1 MTRLQH
7 LQQTV
12 TGTDAGNGLLSSG
25 ILVFLAVPKATT
37 SHLFASFGLG
47 VGMGATRKEPNG
59 KVCRLAPRFRVLD
72 LPFWKISMTRLSGW
86 LPLTI
91 YKEFFMKRN
100 HALSTVLVLSA
111 TLVAVA
117 CSSNSGSGTAPIGGS
132 NGGNAPGGN
141 TVQNPGGNTVQP
153 GAGNATGGNT
163 VQPGAGNETGGNTVQ
178 PGAGN
183 ATGGNTVQPGAGNAT
198 GGTTVAP
205 AGKTAGGQTSA
216 SGGVVVGGA
225 TVASGGKT
233 TVGGQT
239 TATGGAGATGG
250 QTTVTGGNT
259 ISTLNTGGSP
269 LPATEGDFSMDV
281 GWMFIKQDQSGA
293 QATTASETGW
303 TSVSTPHTYND
314 IDSYRVLINHSG
326 GDHGMYAGPAWYRKH
341 FKVPA
346 TFSGNKFIVEFER
359 IRESATFYINGTS
372 VGTFTDGVSAVG
384 IDITANVK
392 ADGTTDNVLAV
403 AVDNSGGGEYW
414 NANATN
420 PDYGGLVGHVWLH
433 VPGKIYQTYPLYLN
447 LKTQGIYIYGTAYA
461 NITNNTAQGDTGNLT
476 LNVESE
482 VNNES
487 GSAASATLNVKVVD
501 AATGTTLTSFAGTA
515 TSVPTTGATVIKASG
530 PLTGA
535 KLWSDLYPNLYNV
548 QTTLTVGGTVVNGRS
563 TLTGFRQAQF
573 KGGAGTGGVYI
584 NGRFVY
590 MLGFANRSTNSWA
603 GLGQAVPDW
612 MHDFHANLVRGA
624 NANYMRWMHVTPQI
638 SDLRS
643 GDKYGVV
650 SIVPA
655 ADKEVSNPT
664 DAQWTPRM
672 AVMQSTMIYVRNN
685 PSAFFYEAGNGTVS
699 DAQMADLK
707 TLRDTW
713 DPNGGRGVG
722 DRDTPDTGA
731 EASADWYGTMEAYV
745 EGTPPT
751 SSIFRGASTGFRDKG
766 PILEEE
772 DFRDEALRGIW
783 DQYSPPH
790 VGGFVPGSLDTY
802 NETSE
807 VFTVGDSSNPGV
819 VSRIDGYLKID
830 SIHNTDSTHSF
841 FAGYACIYFSDEN
854 ADGRLDSSC
863 VCRAGGK
870 VDAVRLPKEA
880 YYAFRVAGNTQPDI
894 HIVGHWTYP
903 AGTKKTVYVV
913 ANNVSSV
920 GLSINGGAET
930 KVTTPTDGYT
940 FSFPNITWATGTIKA
955 VGYDSSG
962 KQACQ
967 HTLTTAGAAAAVKL
981 TATTAPG
988 GFLANGA
995 DVAMFDVEVVDA
1007 TGLRVPTYGP
1017 TTKATD
1023 NQPTGEPKIT
1033 FAVTGPGTWRG
1044 GVNESMINSTNNL
1057 YLYTEGGINRVFIR
1071 SQTTAGAITLTATS
1085 PGLTQGTATVTSVAV
1100 PVVNGLLPR

>member
-1 MTRLQH
+1 MQRQ
-7 LQQTV
+7 
-12 TGTDAGNGLLSSG
+12 GTL
-25 ILVFLAVPKATT
+25 
-37 SHLFASFGLG
+37 
-47 VGMGATRKEPNG
+47 
-59 KVCRLAPRFRVLD
+59 
-72 LPFWKISMTRLSGW
+72 
-86 LPLTI
+86 LTI
-91 YKEFFMKRN
+91 LF
-100 HALSTVLVLSA
+100 SA
-111 TLVAVA
+111 TLVASA
-117 CSSNSGSGTAPIGGS
+117 CSSSKTPDGGPVAGSA
-132 NGGNAPGGN
+132 GGNTVQNPGGNEPGGNTGQNPGGNTGQNPGGNTGQNPGGN
-141 TVQNPGGNTVQP
+141 TVQNPGGNEPGGNTSQPAAGNATGGNTVQNPGGNEPGGNTSQP
-153 GAGNATGGNT
+153 GAGNATGGN
-163 VQPGAGNETGGNTVQ
+163 
-178 PGAGN
+178 
-183 ATGGNTVQPGAGNAT
+183 
-198 GGTTVAP
+198 TVAP

-216 SGGVVVGGA
+216 SGGAVVGGA

-250 QTTVTGGNT
+250 QTSPTGGNT

-314 IDSYRVLINHSG
+314 VDSYRTLINHSG

-372 VGTFTDGVSAVG
+372 VGTFSDGVSPVG

-433 VPGKIYQTYPLYLN
+433 APGKIYQTYPLQQN
-447 LKTQGIYIYGTAYA
+447 LKTTGVYIYGTNYA
-461 NITNNTAQGDTGNLT
+461 SITNNTAQGDTGNLT
-476 LNVESE
+476 VNVESQ
-482 VNNES
+482 VSNES

-501 AATGTTLTSFAGTA
+501 AATGTTLTTFPGTA
-515 TSVPTTGATVIKASG
+515 TSLPTTGFTTLKASG
-530 PLTGA
+530 PVTGA

-548 QTTLTVGGTVVNGRS
+548 VTTLTVGGTVVDARS
-563 TLTGFRQAQF
+563 TLTGFRQVQF
-573 KGGAGTGGVYI
+573 KGGAGTGGVYV

-590 MLGFANRSTNSWA
+590 LLGFAQRSTNSWA

-612 MHDFHANLVRGA
+612 MHDFHANLTRGA
-624 NANYMRWMHVTPQI
+624 NANYIRWMHVTPQI

-643 GDKYGVV
+643 GDKYGII

-655 ADKEVSNPT
+655 ADKEVTDPT
-664 DAQWTPRM
+664 DAQWTARM
-672 AVMQSTMIYVRNN
+672 GVMQATMVYVRNN
-685 PSAFFYEAGNGTVS
+685 PSAFMYEAGNGSVS

-713 DPNGGRGVG
+713 DPSGGRGVG
-722 DRDTPDTGA
+722 DRDTEDAGA
-731 EASADWYGTMEAYV
+731 EVSADWYGTMVAYN
-745 EGTPPT
+745 GSNPT
-751 SSIFRGASTGFRDKG
+751 SAIFRGCSTGFRDKG
-766 PILEEE
+766 PIIEEE
-772 DFRDEALRGIW
+772 DFRDESLRGIW

-790 VGGFVPGSLDTY
+790 VGGFIPGSLDTY

-807 VFTVGDSSNPGV
+807 VFTIGDGSSDSGQMARLN
-819 VSRIDGYLKID
+819 DWLKVETIR
-830 SIHNTDSTHSF
+830 NTNAATSF
-841 FAGYACIYFSDEN
+841 YAGYASIYFADEN
-854 ADGRLDSSC
+854 ADGRLDSSA

-870 VDAVRLPKEA
+870 VDAVRLPKEV
-880 YYAFRVAGNTQPDI
+880 YYGFRVAGNTQPDI

-903 AGTKKTVYVV
+903 AGTTKTMYVV
-913 ANNVSSV
+913 ANTPSVELFVNGASKGKSS
-920 GLSINGGAET
+920 
-930 KVTTPTDGYT
+930 TPKDGYV
-940 FSFPNITWATGTIKA
+940 FSFPSIAWASGTIKA
-955 VGYDSSG
+955 VGYDASG
-962 KQACQ
+962 TQVCQ
-967 HTLTTAGAAAAVKL
+967 HQLTTAGAAAAVKL

-988 GFLANGA
+988 GFLANGE

-1044 GVNESMINSTNNL
+1044 GVNESMVNSTNNL

-1071 SQTTAGAITLTATS
+1071 SQTTPGTITLTATS
-1085 PGLTQGTATVTSVAV
+1085 SGLTQATATVTSVAV

>member
-1 MTRLQH
+1 MQRL
-7 LQQTV
+7 
-12 TGTDAGNGLLSSG
+12 
-25 ILVFLAVPKATT
+25 
-37 SHLFASFGLG
+37 
-47 VGMGATRKEPNG
+47 
-59 KVCRLAPRFRVLD
+59 
-72 LPFWKISMTRLSGW
+72 
-86 LPLTI
+86 LTI
-91 YKEFFMKRN
+91 VF
-100 HALSTVLVLSA
+100 SA
-111 TLVAVA
+111 TLVASA
-117 CSSNSGSGTAPIGGS
+117 CSNNSSSGGS
-132 NGGNAPGGN
+132 TGGQTAQSGGGQTVNG
-141 TVQNPGGNTVQP
+141 
-153 GAGNATGGNT
+153 TGGNS
-163 VQPGAGNETGGNTVQ
+163 
-178 PGAGN
+178 
-183 ATGGNTVQPGAGNAT
+183 
-198 GGTTVAP
+198 
-205 AGKTAGGQTSA
+205 AGGQTVNGTGGNSA
-216 SGGVVVGGA
+216 
-225 TVASGGKT
+225 
-233 TVGGQT
+233 GGQT
-239 TATGGAGATGG
+239 TNGTGGAATGG
-250 QTTVTGGNT
+250 QTVTGKGGAASGGQTVPGNGGSASGGQTVTGKGGSASGGQTVPGNGGSASGGQT
-259 ISTLNTGGSP
+259 VPGTGGAATGGGTAKAGGSTAGQVSGGVPSGGQTTPAGGVVTSGGQTVPNQGGNGAGGFTPPPPTGGSP
-269 LPATEGDFSMDV
+269 PGPTSEADYSMDV

-293 QATTASETGW
+293 QATTASESGW

-346 TFSGNKFIVEFER
+346 SFAGNKFIVEFER
-359 IRESATFYINGTS
+359 IRETATFYINGTS
-372 VGTFTDGVSAVG
+372 VGTFSDGVSPVG

-433 VPGKIYQTYPLYLN
+433 VPGKIYQTYPLYQN
-447 LKTQGIYIYGTAYA
+447 LKTQGIYIYGTNYA
-461 NITNNTAQGDTGNLT
+461 SITNNTAQGDTGNLT

-482 VNNES
+482 VSNES
-487 GSAASATLNVKVVD
+487 GSAASVTLGVKVVD
-501 AATGTTLTSFAGTA
+501 AATGTTLTSFSGTA
-515 TSVPTTGATVIKASG
+515 ASVPTTGATVVKASG

-548 QTTLTVGGTVVNGRS
+548 VTTLTVGGNVVNGRS
-563 TLTGFRQAQF
+563 TLTGFRQVQF
-573 KGGAGTGGVYI
+573 KGGAGTGGVYV

-590 MLGFANRSTNSWA
+590 MLGFAQRSTNSWA

-612 MHDFHANLVRGA
+612 MHDYHANLTRGA
-624 NANYMRWMHVTPQI
+624 NANYIRWMHVTPQI
-638 SDLRS
+638 ADLRS
-643 GDKYGVV
+643 GDKYGII

-664 DAQWTPRM
+664 DAQWTARM
-672 AVMQSTMIYVRNN
+672 GVMQSAMIYVRNN
-685 PSAFFYEAGNGTVS
+685 PSAFYYEAGNGPVS
-699 DAQMADLK
+699 DTQMADLK

-731 EASADWYGTMEAYV
+731 EASADWYGTMVAYDPSN
-745 EGTPPT
+745 PPG
-751 SSIFRGASTGFRDKG
+751 SGIFRGCSSGFRDKG

-772 DFRDEALRGIW
+772 DFRDESLRGIW
-783 DQYSPPH
+783 DEYSPPH
-790 VGGFVPGSLDTY
+790 VGGFIPGALDTY

-807 VFTVGDSSNPGV
+807 VFVVGDGSSDSGQVARLN
-819 VSRIDGYLKID
+819 DWLKVETIR
-830 SIHNTDSTHSF
+830 NTDASKSF
-841 FAGYACIYFSDEN
+841 YAGYASIYFSDEN
-854 ADGRLDSSC
+854 ADGRLDSSA

-903 AGTKKTVYVV
+903 AGTKKTMYVL

-930 KVTTPTDGYT
+930 KSSTPTNGYT
-940 FSFPNITWATGTIKA
+940 YSFPNITWASGTIKA
-955 VGYDSSG
+955 VGYNSSG
-962 KQACQ
+962 TQVCQ
-967 HTLTTAGAAAAVKL
+967 HTLTTAGPATAIKL
-981 TATTAPG
+981 TKTTAPG
-988 GFLANGA
+988 GLLANGE
-995 DVAMFDVEVVDA
+995 DVVMFDVEVVDA
-1007 TGLRVPTYGP
+1007 NGLRVPTYGP

-1071 SQTTAGAITLTATS
+1071 SQTTAGDITLTATS
-1085 PGLTQGTATVTSVAV
+1085 PGLTQATATVTSVPV
-1100 PVVNGLLPR
+1100 NVVNGLL

>member
-1 MTRLQH
+1 MQRQ
-7 LQQTV
+7 
-12 TGTDAGNGLLSSG
+12 GTL
-25 ILVFLAVPKATT
+25 
-37 SHLFASFGLG
+37 
-47 VGMGATRKEPNG
+47 
-59 KVCRLAPRFRVLD
+59 
-72 LPFWKISMTRLSGW
+72 
-86 LPLTI
+86 LTI
-91 YKEFFMKRN
+91 LF
-100 HALSTVLVLSA
+100 SA
-111 TLVAVA
+111 TLVASA
-117 CSSNSGSGTAPIGGS
+117 CSSSKTPDGGPVAGSA
-132 NGGNAPGGN
+132 GGNTVQNPGGNEPGGNTGQNPGGNTGQNPGGNTGQSPGGN
-141 TVQNPGGNTVQP
+141 TVQNPGGNEPGGNTSQP

-163 VQPGAGNETGGNTVQ
+163 VQNPGGNEPGGNTSQ

-183 ATGGNTVQPGAGNAT
+183 ATGGN
-198 GGTTVAP
+198 TVAP

-216 SGGVVVGGA
+216 SGGAVVGGA

-250 QTTVTGGNT
+250 QTSPTGGNT

-314 IDSYRVLINHSG
+314 VDSYRTLINHSG

-372 VGTFTDGVSAVG
+372 VGTFSDGVSPVG

-433 VPGKIYQTYPLYLN
+433 APGKIYQTYPLQQN
-447 LKTQGIYIYGTAYA
+447 LKTTGVYIYGTNYA
-461 NITNNTAQGDTGNLT
+461 SITNNTAQGDTGNLT
-476 LNVESE
+476 VNVESQ
-482 VNNES
+482 VSNES

-501 AATGTTLTSFAGTA
+501 AATGTTLTTFPGTA
-515 TSVPTTGATVIKASG
+515 TSLPTTGFTTLKASG
-530 PLTGA
+530 PVTGA

-548 QTTLTVGGTVVNGRS
+548 VTTLTVGGTVVDARS
-563 TLTGFRQAQF
+563 TLTGFRQVQF
-573 KGGAGTGGVYI
+573 KGGAGTGGVYV

-590 MLGFANRSTNSWA
+590 LLGFAQRSTNSWA

-612 MHDFHANLVRGA
+612 MHDFHANLTRGA
-624 NANYMRWMHVTPQI
+624 NANYIRWMHVTPQI

-643 GDKYGVV
+643 GDKYGII

-655 ADKEVSNPT
+655 ADKEVTDPT
-664 DAQWTPRM
+664 DAQWTARM
-672 AVMQSTMIYVRNN
+672 GVMQATMVYVRNN
-685 PSAFFYEAGNGTVS
+685 PSAFMYEAGNGSVS

-713 DPNGGRGVG
+713 DPSGGRGVG
-722 DRDTPDTGA
+722 DRDTEDAGA
-731 EASADWYGTMEAYV
+731 EVSADWYGTMVAYN
-745 EGTPPT
+745 GSNPT
-751 SSIFRGASTGFRDKG
+751 SAIFRGCSTGFRDKG
-766 PILEEE
+766 PIIEEE
-772 DFRDEALRGIW
+772 DFRDESLRGIW

-790 VGGFVPGSLDTY
+790 VGGFIPGSLDTY

-807 VFTVGDSSNPGV
+807 VFTIGDGSSDSGQMARLN
-819 VSRIDGYLKID
+819 DWLKVETIR
-830 SIHNTDSTHSF
+830 NTNAATSF
-841 FAGYACIYFSDEN
+841 YAGYASIYFADEN
-854 ADGRLDSSC
+854 ADGRLDSSA

-870 VDAVRLPKEA
+870 VDAVRLPKEV
-880 YYAFRVAGNTQPDI
+880 YYGFRVAGNTQPDI

-903 AGTKKTVYVV
+903 AGTTKTMYVV
-913 ANNVSSV
+913 ANTPSVELFVNGASKGKSS
-920 GLSINGGAET
+920 
-930 KVTTPTDGYT
+930 TPKDGYV
-940 FSFPNITWATGTIKA
+940 FSFPSIAWASGTIKA
-955 VGYDSSG
+955 VGYDASG
-962 KQACQ
+962 TQVCQ
-967 HTLTTAGAAAAVKL
+967 HQLTTAGAAAAVKL

-988 GFLANGA
+988 GFLANGE

-1044 GVNESMINSTNNL
+1044 GVNESMVNSTNNL

-1071 SQTTAGAITLTATS
+1071 SQTTPGTITLTATS
-1085 PGLTQGTATVTSVAV
+1085 SGLTQATATVTSVAV

>member
-1 MTRLQH
+1 MQRQ
-7 LQQTV
+7 
-12 TGTDAGNGLLSSG
+12 GTL
-25 ILVFLAVPKATT
+25 
-37 SHLFASFGLG
+37 
-47 VGMGATRKEPNG
+47 
-59 KVCRLAPRFRVLD
+59 
-72 LPFWKISMTRLSGW
+72 
-86 LPLTI
+86 LTI
-91 YKEFFMKRN
+91 LF
-100 HALSTVLVLSA
+100 SA
-111 TLVAVA
+111 TLVASA
-117 CSSNSGSGTAPIGGS
+117 CSSSKTPDGGPVAGSA
-132 NGGNAPGGN
+132 GGN
-141 TVQNPGGNTVQP
+141 TVQNPGGNEPGGNTSQP
-153 GAGNATGGNT
+153 GAGNATGGN
-163 VQPGAGNETGGNTVQ
+163 
-178 PGAGN
+178 
-183 ATGGNTVQPGAGNAT
+183 
-198 GGTTVAP
+198 TVAP

-216 SGGVVVGGA
+216 SGGAVVGGA

-250 QTTVTGGNT
+250 QTSPTGGNT

-314 IDSYRVLINHSG
+314 VDSYRTLINHSG

-372 VGTFTDGVSAVG
+372 VGTFSDGVSPVG

-433 VPGKIYQTYPLYLN
+433 APGKIYQTYPLQQN
-447 LKTQGIYIYGTAYA
+447 LKTTGVYIYGTNYA
-461 NITNNTAQGDTGNLT
+461 SITNNTAQGDTGNLT
-476 LNVESE
+476 VNVESQ
-482 VNNES
+482 VSNES

-501 AATGTTLTSFAGTA
+501 AATGTTLTTFPGTA
-515 TSVPTTGATVIKASG
+515 TSLPTTGFTTLKASG
-530 PLTGA
+530 PVTGA

-548 QTTLTVGGTVVNGRS
+548 VTTLTVGGTVVDARS
-563 TLTGFRQAQF
+563 TLTGFRQVQF
-573 KGGAGTGGVYI
+573 KGGAGTGGVYV

-590 MLGFANRSTNSWA
+590 LLGFAQRSTNSWA

-612 MHDFHANLVRGA
+612 MHDFHANLTRGA
-624 NANYMRWMHVTPQI
+624 NANYIRWMHVTPQI

-643 GDKYGVV
+643 GDKYGII

-655 ADKEVSNPT
+655 ADKEVTDPT
-664 DAQWTPRM
+664 DAQWTARM
-672 AVMQSTMIYVRNN
+672 GVMQATMVYVRNN
-685 PSAFFYEAGNGTVS
+685 PSAFMYEAGNGSVS

-713 DPNGGRGVG
+713 DPSGGRGVG
-722 DRDTPDTGA
+722 DRDTEDAGA
-731 EASADWYGTMEAYV
+731 EVSADWYGTMVAYN
-745 EGTPPT
+745 GSNPT
-751 SSIFRGASTGFRDKG
+751 SAIFRGCSTGFRDKG
-766 PILEEE
+766 PIIEEE
-772 DFRDEALRGIW
+772 DFRDESLRGIW

-790 VGGFVPGSLDTY
+790 VGGFIPGSLDTY

-807 VFTVGDSSNPGV
+807 VFTIGDGSSDSGQMARLN
-819 VSRIDGYLKID
+819 DWLKVETIR
-830 SIHNTDSTHSF
+830 NTNAATSF
-841 FAGYACIYFSDEN
+841 YAGYASIYFADEN
-854 ADGRLDSSC
+854 ADGRLDSSA

-870 VDAVRLPKEA
+870 VDAVRLPKEV
-880 YYAFRVAGNTQPDI
+880 YYGFRVAGNTQPDI

-903 AGTKKTVYVV
+903 AGTTKTMYVV
-913 ANNVSSV
+913 ANTPSVELFVNGASKGKSS
-920 GLSINGGAET
+920 
-930 KVTTPTDGYT
+930 TPKDGYV
-940 FSFPNITWATGTIKA
+940 FSFPSIAWASGTIKA
-955 VGYDSSG
+955 VGYDASG
-962 KQACQ
+962 TQVCQ
-967 HTLTTAGAAAAVKL
+967 HQLTTAGAAAAVKL

-988 GFLANGA
+988 GFLANGE

-1044 GVNESMINSTNNL
+1044 GVNESMVNSTNNL

-1071 SQTTAGAITLTATS
+1071 SQTTPGTITLTATS
-1085 PGLTQGTATVTSVAV
+1085 SGLTQATATVTSVAV